1 MSRDPRDDE
10 AGEAAGVAG
19 PARPDVAH
27 EPSPPAP
34 FEATFD
40 EARGVEAPPDG
51 VGFEVEGEGEPT
63 SEGASATSERAP
75 SEPVRPDATK
85 PKGFFAWLGG
95 FARQKVEATRAHFV
109 DHDPTF
115 WGTLGPFAVLAMV
128 LYTRAPGTNFI
139 FDEQEAL
146 LANPYVNATQKLGF
160 WDAVNRDFWGLPPNA
175 SVGSYRP
182 LPNFFWRALWQ
193 LSKQPNG
200 FSRQPFLHHFYN
212 VLLHSVN
219 AALLTLFVFAVTKR
233 KGVAYL
239 AGASFVSSAILT
251 EAVSGIVGVADV
263 FCGLGCMVALLALG
277 MRAWAMPVAVGLALS
292 FALFSKES
300 GIVLVPLVPLAALL
314 FSPVLHPD
322 RPARWQRTFLAAL
335 GALTAFVVYVELRK
349 RWFPSPLPQELTRL
363 CPDEPDNPQL
373 HSLFADPEGFVR
385 CQPPMS
391 SMKSAFRE
399 LMIWFHQAPLPKDP
413 LNNPLAEADTAD
425 RVAGA
430 LRVYARGLGQVLFP
444 SSLSPDYSYPQ
455 EPVPDRLFT
464 WEIQLGG
471 ALLVGPPLFAVVA
484 WVAALVRE
492 RRLGL
497 TRGASMPWRGPTP
510 TRFGALARTTG
521 RVLAFGLL
529 GVLLVLAWKTP
540 HAKLYDVFFLEG
552 GRMVPDPAA
561 PGELVF
567 EPPYYF
573 ARLGLGVVSA
583 TLLALGVGL
592 SVDAGRPRRPPEW
605 EAFPRS
611 ITTPLLVAFALVFVV
626 VSYFPQSNIPVVL
639 PTVRAERFWYLPVV
653 GTSLLVALAA
663 GWAAEATLRVAP
675 KLGEVPRNALVA
687 VVFSPIAF
695 FFLFQW
701 VQAYRHAMSYRSDVD
716 FWDAAKDAVPNSS
729 KAHLNFSVMKGARQD
744 YETRLK
750 HSLRAME
757 LAPKWTMATIYTG
770 DTLCRMGRPHD
781 AWPYYEK
788 GFELG
793 PNETSLIALAL
804 QCMWDTE
811 TFKPREK
818 ELRALAAKHNDAWL
832 RELINDTLANGDKNR
847 GVAPKYRPR
856 GYNEGPKE

>member
-1 MSRDPRDDE
+1 VKRAGDE
-10 AGEAAGVAG
+10 HEPPAEGDAGE
-19 PARPDVAH
+19 
-27 EPSPPAP
+27 P

-40 EARGVEAPPDG
+40 AERGVDAPPEDAPRLELAG
-51 VGFEVEGEGEPT
+51 DVPSSEPEPERAGDAGEPT
-63 SEGASATSERAP
+63 GDASAASATSERPPAP
-75 SEPVRPDATK
+75 PPSA
-85 PKGFFAWLGG
+85 PKRGFFAWLGA
-95 FARQKVEATRAHFV
+95 FARDKVEATRAHFV

-115 WGTLGPFAVLAMV
+115 WGTLGPFAALAMV

-239 AGASFVSSAILT
+239 AGATFVSSAILT

-263 FCGLGCMVALLALG
+263 FCGLGCMAALLALR
-277 MRAWAMPVAVGLALS
+277 MRAWAMPVAVGLSLS
-292 FALFSKES
+292 FSLFSKES

-322 RPARWQRTFLAAL
+322 RPARWQRTFLAAVA
-335 GALTAFVVYVELRK
+335 ALTAFVVYVELRK
-349 RWFPSPLPQELTRL
+349 RWFPAPLPQELTRL

-391 SMKSAFRE
+391 SMKRAFRE
-399 LMIWFHQAPLPKDP
+399 FLLWFHQAPLPKDP
-413 LNNPLAEADTAD
+413 LNNPLAEVDMAD

-444 SSLSPDYSYPQ
+444 ASLSPDYSYPQ
-455 EPVPDRLFT
+455 EPVPDRLYT

-471 ALLVGPPLFAVVA
+471 ALLVGPPLFAMVA

-492 RRLGL
+492 RALGL
-497 TRGASMPWRGPTP
+497 TRGARVPWRGPE
-510 TRFGALARTTG
+510 GALARTLG
-521 RVLAFGLL
+521 RVVAFGLL
-529 GVLLVLAWKTP
+529 ATLLVLASRTP
-540 HAKLYDVFFLEG
+540 HAKLDDFFFLEG
-552 GRMVPDPAA
+552 GRLVPDPSA
-561 PGELVF
+561 PGEWLY
-567 EPPYYF
+567 EPHHYF
-573 ARLGLGVVSA
+573 ARVGLLVTCA
-583 TLLALGVGL
+583 TLLVTSLGL
-592 SVDAGRPRRPPEW
+592 SLDAGRPSPPPAW
-605 EAFPRS
+605 EAYPRS

-653 GTSLLVALAA
+653 GTSLLVALVM
-663 GWAAEATLRVAP
+663 GWAAEATHHAALR
-675 KLGEVPRNALVA
+675 LRELPRNALVA
-687 VVFSPIAF
+687 VVFSPMAF

-781 AWPYYEK
+781 AWPYYQK
-788 GFELG
+788 GFDLG

-818 ELRALAAKHNDAWL
+818 ELRELATKHNDAWL
-832 RELINDTLANGDKNR
+832 RELIHDTLANGDKNR